1 MTVADQQAKEQWK
14 FQYGCFCGCH
24 GEMGLLK
31 CNQTNSFLP
40 VPVCVLSDGKQS
52 NFHFKRLSDIFPFCS
67 WLFQSLMKY
76 LFAFIAL
83 LCCTTSL
90 YPQAPPTEA
99 ILTAFEHRNKQ
110 HLLHES
116 AAYSLTSF
124 SPAFLFD
131 TLLPAAEARYKKSPD
146 EWLQIHLLRLR
157 ANAAS
162 NHRNLDNSKGI
173 RSESVSLTEEAI
185 RLCYLQEDDLLLAE
199 TYFDM
204 AELYNLYGRH
214 EEYITMLTKAF
225 EIADKEGHE
234 FFPGILLYD
243 KLAGMCKAAYHIHSY
258 RESINYG
265 KRALAMREK
274 VSGVRN
280 PATEIFVYD
289 LIGFCHKLLLQPDSS
304 ILYYRRIQDVLQGM
318 DSSTVFHKLWSAIAA
333 GNIGENLSAKGLT
346 AEAEPLLQQ
355 WEWAGRTFGDS
366 SNIALGKNALAAN
379 YFRKKEYRKAL
390 QNWLYVLDWSRSQK
404 IFTNAR
410 SAAEGIASIY
420 QLTNQADS
428 AFFYLRQSKEF
439 SDSLTAFSNRS
450 GLQAVQSKVKLDHLQ
465 RSLENAAALLKEE
478 KKSKQFLLASI
489 VLLAIIATLLYNR
502 QRLKA
507 QNRLQGLAQQ
517 QREAELE
524 ASKSREEIENF
535 VRHLKEKNDLIDSL
549 RDKLS
554 TDSALKARQDIL
566 EGLAEYTLITDHEWE
581 QFKTGFS
588 KTYPSFFP
596 AMAARLNQVTPAEER
611 LATLVF
617 LGFNNLQ
624 IANTLG
630 ISRESVTRARYRLK
644 QMLGLSKNDELEEL
658 VAKW

>member
-1 MTVADQQAKEQWK
+1 
-14 FQYGCFCGCH
+14 
-24 GEMGLLK
+24 
-31 CNQTNSFLP
+31 
-40 VPVCVLSDGKQS
+40 
-52 NFHFKRLSDIFPFCS
+52 
-67 WLFQSLMKY
+67 MKY
-76 LFAFIAL
+76 LFVLIAT
-83 LCCTTSL
+83 LCCKTSL
-90 YPQAPPTEA
+90 YSQTSSIEA
-99 ILTAFEHRNKQ
+99 ILAAFEGRDKQ

-131 TLLPAAEARYKKSPD
+131 TLLPAAEARYRRSPD

-162 NHRNLDNSKGI
+162 NHRNLDHSKGI
-173 RSESVSLTEEAI
+173 RPESVRLTEEAI
-185 RLCYLQEDDLLLAE
+185 RLCHLEENDLLLAE

-225 EIADKEGHE
+225 EIADKEGHNY
-234 FFPGILLYD
+234 FPGILFYD

-274 VSGVRN
+274 LSSPPR
-280 PATEIFVYD
+280 PATEIFIYD
-289 LIGFCHKLLLQPDSS
+289 LIGFCHKLLQQPDSS
-304 ILYYRRIQDVLQGM
+304 ILYYRRIQKVLQGM
-318 DSSTVFHKLWSAIAA
+318 DSSTVFHKLWSAIAD

-346 AEAEPLLQQ
+346 AEAQPLLEQ
-355 WEWAGRTFGDS
+355 WEWAGLTFGDS

-379 YFRKKEYRKAL
+379 YFRKKEYGKAL
-390 QNWLYVLDWSRSQK
+390 QNWLYVFHWSRSQNN
-404 IFTNAR
+404 FTNAK
-410 SAAEGIASIY
+410 SAAEGIAAVY
-420 QLTNQADS
+420 RLTNQVDS
-428 AFFYLRQSKEF
+428 AFFYLGQSQAYN
-439 SDSLTAFSNRS
+439 DSLTAFSNRS

-465 RSLENAAALLKEE
+465 RSLENSTALLKEE

-489 VLLAIIATLLYNR
+489 VLLAVVATLLYNR
-502 QRLKA
+502 QRLKT

-517 QREAELE
+517 KREAELE
-524 ASKSREEIENF
+524 ARRTKEEIENF
-535 VRHLKEKNDLIDSL
+535 VRHIKEKNDLIDSL

-554 TDSALKARQDIL
+554 ADSELKARQDIL

-581 QFKTGFS
+581 KFKTGFS

-644 QMLGLSKNDELEEL
+644 QRLGLSKNDELEEL
-658 VAKW
+658 IAKW

>member
-1 MTVADQQAKEQWK
+1 
-14 FQYGCFCGCH
+14 
-24 GEMGLLK
+24 
-31 CNQTNSFLP
+31 
-40 VPVCVLSDGKQS
+40 
-52 NFHFKRLSDIFPFCS
+52 
-67 WLFQSLMKY
+67 MKY
-76 LFAFIAL
+76 FPVLIAL

-99 ILTAFEHRNKQ
+99 ILAAFEHRNKQ

-131 TLLPAAEARYKKSPD
+131 TLLPAAEARYKRSPD
-146 EWLQIHLLRLR
+146 EWLRIHLLRLQ

-162 NHRNLDNSKGI
+162 NHRNLDHSKGI
-173 RSESVSLTEEAI
+173 RAESIRLTEEAI
-185 RLCYLQEDDLLLAE
+185 RLCHLDGNDLLLAE

-204 AELYNLYGRH
+204 SELYNLYGRH

-234 FFPGILLYD
+234 YFPGILLYD

-274 VSGVRN
+274 VTGTLN
-280 PATEIFVYD
+280 LATEIFVYD
-289 LIGFCHKLLLQPDSS
+289 LIGFCHKRLQQPDSS
-304 ILYYRRIQDVLQGM
+304 ILYYRRIQNVLQRM
-318 DSSTVFHKLWSAIAA
+318 DSGTVFHKLWSAIAG
-333 GNIGENLSAKGLT
+333 GNIGENLSAKGFT
-346 AEAEPLLQQ
+346 TEAAPLLEQ
-355 WEWAGRTFGDS
+355 WERAGRAFGDS
-366 SNIALGKNALAAN
+366 SNIALGRNALAAN
-379 YFRKKEYRKAL
+379 YFRKKEYQKAL
-390 QNWLYVLDWSRSQK
+390 QNWLYVFDWSRSQNN
-404 IFTNAR
+404 FTNAR

-420 QLTNQADS
+420 QLTNQSDS
-428 AFFYLRQSKEF
+428 AFFYLRQSQVF

-450 GLQAVQSKVKLDHLQ
+450 GLQAVQSKVRLDHLH

-502 QRLKA
+502 QRLKT

-517 QREAELE
+517 KREAELE
-524 ASKSREEIENF
+524 ARKTKEEIENF
-535 VRHLKEKNDLIDSL
+535 IRHIKEKNDLIDSL

-554 TDSALKARQDIL
+554 ADSALKARQDIL

-581 QFKTGFS
+581 QFKTAFS

-611 LATLVF
+611 LSTLIF

-630 ISRESVTRARYRLK
+630 ISRESVTRARHRLK
-644 QMLGLSKNDELEEL
+644 QRLSLSKNDELEEL
-658 VAKW
+658 IAKW